1 MVIKLFEMVLA
12 TTMEVVLSFIAHW
25 RLVFIS
31 IVTNIALVLGICC
44 CINVLTSVLI
54 VIWVTIRMESL
65 AINVV

>member
-12 TTMEVVLSFIAHW
+12 TTMKVVLSFIAHW
-25 RLVFIS
+25 RLVFVS
-31 IVTNIALVLGICC
+31 IVTNIALVLGICY

-54 VIWVTIRMESL
+54 VIRVTIRMESL